1 MKRIAVLGSTGS
13 IGVQTLDIVRK
24 HPDRLKVVGLA
35 AHRNAD
41 QIKQQA
47 QEFGATHLALN
58 DESAA
63 KASGL
68 PGGIDAVTALA
79 ALDDVDLVVVAV
91 SGVIGLM
98 PTIAAVQAGKDVAL
112 ASKEVLV
119 SAGEVVMPL
128 VREKGVTMTP
138 IDSEHSALFQC
149 LQGYTNDQIAKLII
163 TGSGGPF
170 RGKTREDLKRV
181 TTEQALQH
189 PTWRM
194 GGKITVDS
202 ATLMNKGLEVIEA
215 RWMFDVKPSQ
225 VEVVVHPQSIA
236 HSFVKFTDGSVLG
249 QFGWPDMRLAIQYAL
264 LYPERKPN
272 DLKPWDPTDT
282 PQLTFEKPDEQTFR
296 CLALAKQALKA
307 GGTMP
312 CAMNAANEIAA
323 NAFLAGSCG
332 FLQIADI
339 VEEVMVKHAP
349 GRPSLENLV
358 QTDAWARRTAQS
370 LLAVRTR

>member
-35 AHRNAD
+35 AHRNAE

-47 QEFGATHLALN
+47 HEFGATHLALN

-63 KASGL
+63 RQAGL

-98 PTIAAVQAGKDVAL
+98 PTIAAIQAGKDVAL

-149 LQGYTNDQIAKLII
+149 LQGYTHDQVDKLII

-170 RGKTREDLKRV
+170 RGRTKEELRSV
-181 TTEQALQH
+181 TTDQALQH

-225 VEVVVHPQSIA
+225 VDVVIHPQSIA

-272 DLKPWDPTDT
+272 DLKPWDPTET
-282 PQLTFEKPDEQTFR
+282 PQLTFEKPDESTFR
-296 CLALAKQALKA
+296 CLALARQALKA

-312 CAMNAANEIAA
+312 CAMNAANEVAA

-332 FLQIADI
+332 FLQIAEI
-339 VEEVMVKHAP
+339 VEEVMVKHAL

-358 QTDAWARRTAQS
+358 QTDSWARRTAQS
-370 LLAVRTR
+370 LLTVRSR